1 LVWHTRSS
9 NREEIGTL
17 EDMVDINSI
26 GIIITTSQAI
36 IPTGLGDGLL
46 GHGIIG
52 AIGVAGGGKSSNN
65 FFKGFYFCRFVDY
78 FSAKLH

>member
-1 LVWHTRSS
+1 V
-9 NREEIGTL
+9 EIGTL

-26 GIIITTSQAI
+26 GIIITTIQAI

-52 AIGVAGGGKSSNN
+52 VIGVAGGGKSSNN
-65 FFKGFYFCRFVDY
+65 FF
-78 FSAKLH
+78 